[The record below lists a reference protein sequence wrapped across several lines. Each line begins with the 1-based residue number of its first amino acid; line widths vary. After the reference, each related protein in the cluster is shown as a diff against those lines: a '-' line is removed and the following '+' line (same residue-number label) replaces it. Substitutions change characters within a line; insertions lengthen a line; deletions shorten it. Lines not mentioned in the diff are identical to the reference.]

1 MARIGTRQR
10 VAAVD
15 HANTLVHHDFASI
28 EAMQA
33 AVRTVVVRASG
44 DELNAMQAALRA
56 QVKFLTNDERTFLR
70 AMYLYLLFDQEIGSR
85 FE

>member
-10 VAAVD
+10 VAVVD
-15 HANTLVHHDFASI
+15 HANALVNHDFATI

-33 AVRTVVVRASG
+33 AVRDVVQRASG
-44 DELNAMQAALRA
+44 DELNAMQAALKA

-70 AMYLYLLFDQEIGSR
+70 AMYLYLLFDQEIGTR